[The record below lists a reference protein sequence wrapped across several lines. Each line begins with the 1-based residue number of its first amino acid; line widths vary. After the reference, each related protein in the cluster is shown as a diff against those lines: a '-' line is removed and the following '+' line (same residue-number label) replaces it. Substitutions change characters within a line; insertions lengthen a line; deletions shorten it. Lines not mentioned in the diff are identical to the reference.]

1 MEDIYAIESSN
12 NMVICMGIEQK
23 VKSYIETEIRFTG
36 KNKIKIKDRAL
47 LIDSVFELAKEKYHI
62 GDYIHFFFDD
72 YIDLQASEG
81 HVFEGELIGK
91 VEAIVYKPQT
101 KHVILELDGVYVI
114 GWDNDQKR
122 LRYLPAY
129 DHPVYTL
136 HSLDRIKRPRKITK
150 KEYKGLVRG

>member
-1 MEDIYAIESSN
+1 
-12 NMVICMGIEQK
+12 MGIEQR
-23 VKSYIETEIRFTG
+23 VNSYVETEIRFTG
-36 KNKIKIKDRAL
+36 KEKIKAKNRAL
-47 LIDSVFELAKEKYHI
+47 LVDPVFMLAKEKYQI
-62 GDYIHFFFDD
+62 GDYIHLFFDD
-72 YIDLQASEG
+72 DFDLQASEG
-81 HVFEGELIGK
+81 HVFENEIVGK
-91 VEAIVYKPQT
+91 VNALVYKPAT